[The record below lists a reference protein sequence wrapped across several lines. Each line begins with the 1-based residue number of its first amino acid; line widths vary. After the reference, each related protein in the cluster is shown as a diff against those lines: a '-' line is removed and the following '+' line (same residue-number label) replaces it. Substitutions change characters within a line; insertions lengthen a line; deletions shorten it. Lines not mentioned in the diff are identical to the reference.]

1 MLPEGLPTLDN
12 PTANRNTGLKQAS
25 ECYGH
30 MSEPA
35 SLAPFAINAPRSWRQ
50 PAVFNSPHSGRYYP
64 TGFLAASRLDAHTLR
79 KSEDCYIDELFGFA
93 SELGAPL
100 LKANF
105 PRAYLDV
112 NREPYE
118 LDPRMFTEELPG
130 YANISSVRVA
140 GGLGTIPRIVSEGDE
155 IYRGPI
161 ALTEALR
168 RIEAIYRPYHR
179 MLADL
184 IGRANEAFGNVLLLD
199 CHSMPSSACSHAS
212 VHCGAGVDVVL
223 GDRHG
228 AACAEEIT
236 SLLEEL
242 LRAEGLR
249 VVRNKPYAGGFITQN
264 YGAPG
269 HGRHALQIEINRA
282 VYMDERSLER
292 TSGHGRT
299 RHLLHRVFAELL
311 SAIPDLLRPSRL
323 AAE

>member
-1 MLPEGLPTLDN
+1 
-12 PTANRNTGLKQAS
+12 
-25 ECYGH
+25 
-30 MSEPA
+30 MSESA
-35 SLAPFAINAPRSWRQ
+35 LVAPFAIDTPRAWRQ
-50 PAVFNSPHSGRYYP
+50 PAVFNSPHSGRHYP
-64 TGFLAASRLDAHTLR
+64 RGFLSASRLDAHTLR

-93 SELGAPL
+93 REIGAPL
-100 LKANF
+100 LMANF

-118 LDPRMFTEELPG
+118 LDPRMFAEELPG

-161 ALTEALR
+161 ALAEALR

-179 MLADL
+179 MLSDL
-184 IGRANEAFGNVLLLD
+184 IGRANEAFGHVLLVD
-199 CHSMPSSACSHAS
+199 CHSMPSSACSHP
-212 VHCGAGVDVVL
+212 GAHQGRSVDVVL

-236 SLLEEL
+236 SALEDLLT
-242 LRAEGLR
+242 AKGLR
-249 VVRNKPYAGGFITQN
+249 VIRNKPYAGGFITQN

-282 VYMDERSLER
+282 IYMDERSLER
-292 TSGHGRT
+292 TSGHARM
-299 RHLLHRVFAELL
+299 RRLLHDVFDALL
-311 SAIPDLLRPSRL
+311 QDLADLLRPVRL

>member
-1 MLPEGLPTLDN
+1 
-12 PTANRNTGLKQAS
+12 
-25 ECYGH
+25 
-30 MSEPA
+30 MSESA
-35 SLAPFAINAPRSWRQ
+35 TMAPFAINAPKSWLQ

-64 TGFLAASRLDAHTLR
+64 KGFLAASRLDAQALR

-93 SELGAPL
+93 PLIGAPL

-118 LDPRMFTEELPG
+118 LDPRMFAEDLPG

-161 ALTEALR
+161 TLAEALR

-179 MLADL
+179 MLSDL
-184 IGRANEAFGNVLLLD
+184 IGRASEAFDDVLLVD

-212 VHCGAGVDVVL
+212 LHSGKGVDVVL

-236 SLLEEL
+236 AALEEL
-242 LRAEGLR
+242 LSAQGLR

-264 YGAPG
+264 YGSPG

-282 VYMDERSLER
+282 IYMDERNLER
-292 TSGHGRT
+292 TS
-299 RHLLHRVFAELL
+299 RHSHVRSVLHRVFEELL
-311 SAIPDLLRPSRL
+311 PAIADLVRPVRQ

>member
-1 MLPEGLPTLDN
+1 
-12 PTANRNTGLKQAS
+12 
-25 ECYGH
+25 

-35 SLAPFAINAPRSWRQ
+35 ALAPFAIDVPKSWLE

-64 TGFLAASRLDAHTLR
+64 KGFLAASRLDAHALR
-79 KSEDCYIDELFGFA
+79 KSEDCHIDELFSFA
-93 SELGAPL
+93 SGIGAPL
-100 LKANF
+100 LKASY

-118 LDPRMFTEELPG
+118 LDPRMFAEELPG
-130 YANISSVRVA
+130 YANITSIRVA
-140 GGLGTIPRIVSEGDE
+140 GGLGTIPRIVSEGDD

-161 ALTEALR
+161 TLAEALR

-179 MLADL
+179 TLGEL
-184 IGRANEAFGNVLLLD
+184 IGKAHAAFGHVLLLD

-212 VHCGAGVDVVL
+212 PHSCPGIDVVL

-236 SLLEEL
+236 GTLEDL
-242 LRAEGLR
+242 LRGEGLR
-249 VVRNKPYAGGFITQN
+249 VIRNKPYAGGFITQN

-282 VYMDERSLER
+282 IYMDERSFELSAGFARLRLALER
-292 TSGHGRT
+292 VFER
-299 RHLLHRVFAELL
+299 LLPTL
-311 SAIPDLLRPSRL
+311 PDLLKPMRL

>member
-1 MLPEGLPTLDN
+1 
-12 PTANRNTGLKQAS
+12 
-25 ECYGH
+25 
-30 MSEPA
+30 MSESVAP
-35 SLAPFAINAPRSWRQ
+35 APFAINAPTGWLL
-50 PAVFNSPHSGRYYP
+50 PAVFNSPHSGRFYP
-64 TGFLAASRLDAHTLR
+64 KGFLTASRLDAHALR

-93 SELGAPL
+93 SDIGAPL

-130 YANISSVRVA
+130 YANTSSVRVA

-161 ALTEALR
+161 SVAEALR
-168 RIEAIYRPYHR
+168 RVEAIYRPYHR
-179 MLADL
+179 MLGDL
-184 IGRANEAFGNVLLLD
+184 IGRANEAFGDVLLLD

-212 VHCGAGVDVVL
+212 LHGNKGVDIVL

-236 SLLEEL
+236 AALEEL
-242 LRAEGLR
+242 LHDEGLR
-249 VVRNKPYAGGFITQN
+249 AVRNKPYAGGFITQN
-264 YGAPG
+264 YGSPG
-269 HGRHALQIEINRA
+269 LGRHALQIEVNRA
-282 VYMDERSLER
+282 IYMDERTLER
-292 TSGHGRT
+292 SAGYP
-299 RHLLHRVFAELL
+299 LLRAVLHKVFAELL
-311 SAIPDLLRPSRL
+311 PTVPGLVRPVRL

>member
-1 MLPEGLPTLDN
+1 
-12 PTANRNTGLKQAS
+12 
-25 ECYGH
+25 
-30 MSEPA
+30 MSESA
-35 SLAPFAINAPRSWRQ
+35 SMAPFAITAPRSWLQ
-50 PAVFNSPHSGRYYP
+50 PAVFNSPHSGRHYP
-64 TGFLAASRLDAHTLR
+64 RGFLAASKLDAHTLR
-79 KSEDCYIDELFGFA
+79 KSEDCYIDDLFGFA
-93 SELGAPL
+93 PEAGAPL
-100 LKANF
+100 LKAIF

-118 LDPRMFTEELPG
+118 LDPRMFAEELPG

-161 ALTEALR
+161 RLSEALR

-179 MLADL
+179 MLSDL
-184 IGRANEAFGNVLLLD
+184 IGRANEVFGNVLLVD
-199 CHSMPSSACSHAS
+199 CHSMPSSACAHSS
-212 VHCGAGVDVVL
+212 VHCGKGVDIVV

-236 SLLEEL
+236 SALEDL
-242 LRAEGLR
+242 LRSQGLR

-264 YGAPG
+264 YGSPG

-282 VYMDERSLER
+282 IYMDERRLER
-292 TSGHGRT
+292 TAGHLRV
-299 RHLLHRVFAELL
+299 RNSLHKVFAELL
-311 SAIPDLLRPSRL
+311 PAIPDLLRPVRL

>member
-1 MLPEGLPTLDN
+1 
-12 PTANRNTGLKQAS
+12 
-25 ECYGH
+25 

-35 SLAPFAINAPRSWRQ
+35 APAPFAINAPKSWLQ

-64 TGFLAASRLDAHTLR
+64 KGFLAASRLDAHALR

-93 SELGAPL
+93 AEIGTPL

-118 LDPRMFTEELPG
+118 LDPRMFAEELPG
-130 YANISSVRVA
+130 YANITSVRVA

-161 ALTEALR
+161 TLAEALR

-179 MLADL
+179 MLCEL
-184 IGRANEAFGNVLLLD
+184 LGRAGEAFGNVLLVD

-212 VHCGAGVDVVL
+212 IQCNRGIDIVL

-228 AACAEEIT
+228 SACAEEIT
-236 SLLEEL
+236 GALEEL
-242 LRAEGLR
+242 LRGEGLR
-249 VVRNKPYAGGFITQN
+249 TVRNKPYAGGFITQN
-264 YGAPG
+264 YGSPG

-282 VYMDERSLER
+282 MYMDERSLAR
-292 TSGHGRT
+292 SVGFALIR
-299 RHLLHRVFAELL
+299 RSLHKVFAELL
-311 SAIPDLLRPSRL
+311 PALPDLLRPVRL

>member
-1 MLPEGLPTLDN
+1 
-12 PTANRNTGLKQAS
+12 
-25 ECYGH
+25 
-30 MSEPA
+30 MSESA
-35 SLAPFAINAPRSWRQ
+35 ATAPFAIDTPKGWLQ

-64 TGFLAASRLDAHTLR
+64 KGFLAASRLDAHTLR

-93 SELGAPL
+93 PEIGAPL

-161 ALTEALR
+161 TLGEALR

-179 MLADL
+179 MLSDL
-184 IGRANEAFGNVLLLD
+184 IGKANEAFGNVLLVD

-212 VHCGAGVDVVL
+212 VHCGRGVDVVL

-236 SLLEEL
+236 SALEEL
-242 LRAEGLR
+242 LRREGLR
-249 VVRNKPYAGGFITQN
+249 VLRNKPYAGGFITQN
-264 YGAPG
+264 YGSPG

-282 VYMDERSLER
+282 IYMDERSLAR
-292 TSGHGRT
+292 TAGHAHI
-299 RHLLHRVFAELL
+299 RHMLLKVFAALL
-311 SAIPDLLRPSRL
+311 PSIADLIRPVRL

>member
-1 MLPEGLPTLDN
+1 
-12 PTANRNTGLKQAS
+12 
-25 ECYGH
+25 
-30 MSEPA
+30 MSESA
-35 SLAPFAINAPRSWRQ
+35 AMAPFAINAPKRWLQ

-64 TGFLAASRLDAHTLR
+64 KGFLAASRLDAHALR
-79 KSEDCYIDELFGFA
+79 KSEDCYIDELFNFA
-93 SELGAPL
+93 PEIGAPL

-118 LDPRMFTEELPG
+118 LDPRMFAEELPG

-161 ALTEALR
+161 ALAEALR

-179 MLADL
+179 MLSDL
-184 IGRANEAFGNVLLLD
+184 IGRANEAFGNVLLVD
-199 CHSMPSSACSHAS
+199 CHSMPSSACAHVSF
-212 VHCGAGVDVVL
+212 HCGKGVDVVL

-236 SLLEEL
+236 AALEEL
-242 LRAEGLR
+242 LSARGLR

-264 YGAPG
+264 YGSPA

-282 VYMDERSLER
+282 IYMDERRLEP
-292 TSGHGRT
+292 TLGHT
-299 RHLLHRVFAELL
+299 RIRAILHAVFAELL
-311 SAIPDLLRPSRL
+311 PEFVDLLRPARL